1 MCATFW
7 TLKHRIVD
15 PVTKSR
21 TVRMTVSPD
30 IPNVGYEKPMI
41 PKWFRGQITMDP
53 VSKKRTM
60 RMTVS
65 PDTPDV
71 QCGRPYVT
79 TDDDPTTQPTAS
91 NEGLPLEYRMAAV
104 VDRYWDRY
112 HDQVAGGEG
121 HTESG
126 IENEEMS
133 SLTERLSRLPTIM
146 DPSMWK
152 VRVQVSLSITSQNPI
167 LTRF

>member
-1 MCATFW
+1 M
-7 TLKHRIVD
+7 
-15 PVTKSR
+15 KSL

-30 IPNVGYEKPMI
+30 ILNVRYEKLMI

-53 VSKKRTM
+53 VLKKQTM

-65 PDTPDV
+65 PDTLDV

-79 TDDDPTTQPTAS
+79 TDDDPMTQPMAS
-91 NEGLPLEYRMAAV
+91 NEGLPLEYCMVAV
-104 VDRYWDRY
+104 VDWYWDQY

-126 IENEEMS
+126 IKNEEVS
-133 SLTERLSRLPTIM
+133 SLTEHLSRLPTIM

-152 VRVQVSLSITSQNPI
+152 VCVQVSLSITSQNPI
-167 LTRF
+167 LTQS